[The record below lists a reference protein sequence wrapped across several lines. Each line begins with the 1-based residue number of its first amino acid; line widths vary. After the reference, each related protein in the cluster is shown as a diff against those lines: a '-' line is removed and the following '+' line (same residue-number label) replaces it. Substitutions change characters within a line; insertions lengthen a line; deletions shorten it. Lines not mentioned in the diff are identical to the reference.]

1 MHTGEADGIHMDDAR
16 EHVGQAVDS
25 EVEAYLVIT
34 GKSVRVE
41 TVVRTRSDVWYSRW
55 PQNG

>member
-1 MHTGEADGIHMDDAR
+1 MDDAR
-16 EHVGQAVDS
+16 EPVGQAADA

-41 TVVRTRSDVWYSRW
+41 TVVRT
-55 PQNG
+55 